1 MGRPIEIKEGKN
13 GPFLDL
19 YPNSE
24 YDPTEFE
31 RPCVTVDTC
40 ICRYNDDK
48 LQIFLVERD
57 DGKYAI
63 PGVFVKVS
71 DNEELDTAAA
81 RTLDSKVHIS
91 DNTFIRQLGTYGDP
105 ERDPRWRIITV
116 AYYALVRPEDTI
128 DTNEDNWFDVYD
140 LDKLSFDHNEIIDDL
155 MERLSERILFE
166 PIAFELLSEYFTWRE
181 AQDLYE
187 LILGKSLIA
196 PNFRR
201 KINSQYELSTVDELK
216 KSTKGRPAKQLEYI
230 NVRNPFE

>member
-1 MGRPIEIKEGKN
+1 MGKTIEVNEGKN

-19 YPNSE
+19 YPNSN

-40 ICRYNDDK
+40 ICRYNDNK

-57 DGKYAI
+57 DGTYAI
-63 PGVFVKVS
+63 PGAFVKVKEKE
-71 DNEELDTAAA
+71 DLDTAAA

-91 DNTFIRQLGTYGDP
+91 DNTFIRQLGTYGEP

-116 AYYALVRPEDTI
+116 AYYALVRPEDTM
-128 DTNEDNWFDVYD
+128 DTNENNWFDIND
-140 LDKLSFDHNEIIDDL
+140 LGKLAFDHNTIVNDL
-155 MERLSERILFE
+155 LERLSERIAFE

-187 LILGKSLIA
+187 VILGKSLIA

-201 KINSQYELSTVDELK
+201 KINSQYELSSVDEVK
-216 KSTKGRPAKQLEYI
+216 KPIKGRPAKQMQYI
-230 NVRNPFE
+230 KVRNPFD